1 MKNKDELINKIF
13 FKKYK
18 VLKKIGKGSFG
29 LVYLCKNINNEN
41 YFAMKFEPKS
51 QQDLILEQ
59 ESYILYFL
67 RGFGIPD
74 IITYGHNSKY
84 NILVQTLLG
93 KSINSIF
100 LHDNNKFSMKDCC
113 MIGIQILDRLE
124 YIHSKFIIHRDVKP
138 DNFLIGNPD
147 INNIYIID
155 FGLAKKFMSSRTGK
169 HAKFC
174 INKKWSGTS
183 RFASANSLRGVI
195 QSRRDDLE
203 SLCYLLLYLMKGS
216 LPWDNVYGKNENE
229 EILLIYKIK
238 KFMKPE
244 LLFMN
249 LPKQTIEFFKYCKKL
264 EYEQKPDYSYLKN
277 LLIDI
282 LKYSNEKNDLNFSW
296 VINYSINNY
305 KNELSSYNN
314 IEVSRG
320 RYKRIIK
327 RKNSPRQK
335 LFNQIMNNKINSEK
349 RSESCNNIINN
360 LNVVKLENQVKKDFP
375 IVKNISP
382 NPRHLKFNNLFKNEK
397 IQKYKYIK
405 KIPIGNRKII
415 IQTNNMNKIS
425 SNDNVIIKAQTETE
439 NIKKAKINIIPLN
452 NVSKQGKNNK
462 TNNIPTNVMKEKKI
476 IFQKK
481 LSHLSKEKMPEYK
494 NHIFIRKNNSFNF
507 KDSKKMNL
515 FKYIS
520 YNNNTNYN
528 NNDELL
534 NELNMNNRH
543 TKNEVFDKNKKINI
557 IMNNRSFTK
566 NSNFDKYKSINFNR
580 SLNNIN
586 NNLFEIN
593 SIKTFN
599 DNSLSFNNKR
609 NIDDLSSLKINTNN
623 INNYNNNQR
632 SSNKYDLNN
641 KKEEYMSYI
650 NLFNRNYLNE
660 YKKQERINLT
670 NNNIQNNYNINIDIN
685 NTNPKNNNSIIK
697 FSKNPNP
704 YKKKKDIKIINILS
718 NINKN
723 LFYHKVK
730 KNFSPKNTQERR
742 NIRII
747 NKKEQDKLDKNKD
760 FNTFIGEGIKN
771 DLFEKYFTNAD
782 IVNKYTKL
790 KNKII
795 LNKNEGFYE
804 GSFDEKYKNLM
815 PKHNSIIQKKDLYSY
830 NEIRQNSHNNIL
842 KTDNHSLRY
851 QSPKSVEKYKNNF

>member
-59 ESYILYFL
+59 ESYILYYL

-183 RFASANSLRGVI
+183 RFASANSLRGVV

-296 VINYSINNY
+296 VINYNINNY

-335 LFNQIMNNKINSEK
+335 LFNQIMNNKINSAK

-397 IQKYKYIK
+397 IQKYK
-405 KIPIGNRKII
+405 
-415 IQTNNMNKIS
+415 
-425 SNDNVIIKAQTETE
+425 
-439 NIKKAKINIIPLN
+439 
-452 NVSKQGKNNK
+452 
-462 TNNIPTNVMKEKKI
+462 
-476 IFQKK
+476 
-481 LSHLSKEKMPEYK
+481 
-494 NHIFIRKNNSFNF
+494 
-507 KDSKKMNL
+507 
-515 FKYIS
+515 
-520 YNNNTNYN
+520 
-528 NNDELL
+528 
-534 NELNMNNRH
+534 
-543 TKNEVFDKNKKINI
+543 
-557 IMNNRSFTK
+557 
-566 NSNFDKYKSINFNR
+566 
-580 SLNNIN
+580 
-586 NNLFEIN
+586 
-593 SIKTFN
+593 
-599 DNSLSFNNKR
+599 
-609 NIDDLSSLKINTNN
+609 
-623 INNYNNNQR
+623 
-632 SSNKYDLNN
+632 
-641 KKEEYMSYI
+641 
-650 NLFNRNYLNE
+650 
-660 YKKQERINLT
+660 
-670 NNNIQNNYNINIDIN
+670 
-685 NTNPKNNNSIIK
+685 
-697 FSKNPNP
+697 
-704 YKKKKDIKIINILS
+704 
-718 NINKN
+718 
-723 LFYHKVK
+723 
-730 KNFSPKNTQERR
+730 
-742 NIRII
+742 
-747 NKKEQDKLDKNKD
+747 
-760 FNTFIGEGIKN
+760 
-771 DLFEKYFTNAD
+771 
-782 IVNKYTKL
+782 
-790 KNKII
+790 
-795 LNKNEGFYE
+795 
-804 GSFDEKYKNLM
+804 
-815 PKHNSIIQKKDLYSY
+815 
-830 NEIRQNSHNNIL
+830 
-842 KTDNHSLRY
+842 
-851 QSPKSVEKYKNNF
+851 

>member
-13 FKKYK
+13 YKKYK

-59 ESYILYFL
+59 ESYILYYL

-183 RFASANSLRGVI
+183 RFASANSLRGVV

-296 VINYSINNY
+296 VINYNINNY

-425 SNDNVIIKAQTETE
+425 SNDNVINKAQTETE

-462 TNNIPTNVMKEKKI
+462 INNIPTNVMKEKKI
-476 IFQKK
+476 IFRKK

-528 NNDELL
+528 NSDEFL

-566 NSNFDKYKSINFNR
+566 NSNFNKYKSINFNR

-599 DNSLSFNNKR
+599 DNSLSFNNKK
-609 NIDDLSSLKINTNN
+609 NMDDLSSLKINTNN
-623 INNYNNNQR
+623 INNYNYNQR

-641 KKEEYMSYI
+641 KKKEYISYL
-650 NLFNRNYLNE
+650 NLFNRNDLNE

-685 NTNPKNNNSIIK
+685 NAEKEKIIRKNR
-697 FSKNPNP
+697 
-704 YKKKKDIKIINILS
+704 KDIKIINIISPL
-718 NINKN
+718 NKN
-723 LFYHKVK
+723 LFYQKVK
-730 KNFSPKNTQERR
+730 KNTFSFHTPQIKKIKTNINNNETKNYISLLSQ
-742 NIRII
+742 N
-747 NKKEQDKLDKNKD
+747 N
-760 FNTFIGEGIKN
+760 KN
-771 DLFEKYFTNAD
+771 DLFEKYYTNAD
-782 IVNKYTKL
+782 VMKKY
-790 KNKII
+790 NKIKNAI
-795 LNKNEGFYE
+795 TFNK
-804 GSFDEKYKNLM
+804 DEKYYE
-815 PKHNSIIQKKDLYSY
+815 NSF
-830 NEIRQNSHNNIL
+830 NEIRRDNIYNNNSVFVKEELNSYDGIRRNSYNNIIR
-842 KTDNHSLRY
+842 NSNSLRY
-851 QSPKSVEKYKNNF
+851 ISPKSIEKYKKYI

>member
-59 ESYILYFL
+59 ESYILYYL

-138 DNFLIGNPD
+138 DNFLFGNPD

-183 RFASANSLRGVI
+183 RFASANSLRGVV

-249 LPKQTIEFFKYCKKL
+249 LPKQTTEFFKYCKKL

-296 VINYSINNY
+296 VINYNINNY

-335 LFNQIMNNKINSEK
+335 LFNQIMNNKINSAK

-534 NELNMNNRH
+534 NELNMNNRL
-543 TKNEVFDKNKKINI
+543 TKNDVFDKNKKINI

-593 SIKTFN
+593 SIKIFN

-623 INNYNNNQR
+623 INNYNYNQR

-641 KKEEYMSYI
+641 KKKEYMSYL
-650 NLFNRNYLNE
+650 NLFNRNDLNE

-685 NTNPKNNNSIIK
+685 NAEKEKNIR
-697 FSKNPNP
+697 KNR
-704 YKKKKDIKIINILS
+704 KDIKIINIISPL
-718 NINKN
+718 NKN
-723 LFYHKVK
+723 LFYQKVK
-730 KNFSPKNTQERR
+730 KNTYSPKIPQIKKIKT
-742 NIRII
+742 NIN
-747 NKKEQDKLDKNKD
+747 NKENANYISLLSQN
-760 FNTFIGEGIKN
+760 NKN
-771 DLFEKYFTNAD
+771 DLFEKYYTNAD
-782 IVNKYTKL
+782 VMRKY
-790 KNKII
+790 NKIKNAI
-795 LNKNEGFYE
+795 TFNK
-804 GSFDEKYKNLM
+804 DEKYYE
-815 PKHNSIIQKKDLYSY
+815 NSF
-830 NEIRQNSHNNIL
+830 NEIRRDNIYNNSVFVKEELKSYDGIRRNSYNNIIR
-842 KTDNHSLRY
+842 NCNSLRY
-851 QSPKSVEKYKNNF
+851 KSPKYIEKYKKYI